1 MNVILQLTSI
11 ALVVGV
17 GPIIVLFLALRKG
30 SL

>member
-1 MNVILQLTSI
+1 MNVILQLASI
-11 ALVVGV
+11 ALVIGV